1 MANLSRKDCED
12 HILNEF
18 KKIINIYHDYNPTG
32 THLLLSYDQNNE
44 NEVTYDI
51 RNAYYDRDSIDYVKS
66 INYTKIEG

>member
-18 KKIINIYHDYNPTG
+18 KKIIDIYHDYNPTG
-32 THLLLSYDQNNE
+32 IHLLLSYDQDDQI
-44 NEVTYDI
+44 VYSI